1 MVPIYVIEPYLETNA
16 GDIFSLVWSS
26 ALQTIYI
33 GCQNTS
39 LQWLDFRASVPSLP
53 SAISVTDLS
62 PSTSGTLTPIRSHS
76 PRRAHKFFDSY
87 PQYERKAADI
97 YANNGATR
105 LDRSTSDS
113 ERESLLPLPHAVI
126 SIPGSAV
133 IDSAHYGYIY
143 CMAKLEI
150 SDAQLATGSG
160 DETVKVGY
168 IFSGSNYLLKNL
180 FQIWGCSTEGTTLLT
195 TFEFSHG
202 AVLALIAK
210 GDTLYA
216 GCQDGYVKVLDLET
230 QTLIRTIIVHEVN
243 FASDIR
249 SCLSQILVCGHLI
262 TVNDWIRFVHL
273 FG

>member
-1 MVPIYVIEPYLETNA
+1 MMPIYAIEPYLETDA

-26 ALQTIYI
+26 TLRTIYI

-39 LQWLDFRASVPSLP
+39 LQWLDFQASAPRLR

-62 PSTSGTLTPIRSHS
+62 PSTSGTLTPIGSHS

-87 PQYERKAADI
+87 PQCERRAADI

-105 LDRSTSDS
+105 LDKSNSDS
-113 ERESLLPLPHAVI
+113 ERESPLPVPHAVI
-126 SIPGSAV
+126 SIPSSNV

-143 CMAKLEI
+143 CMTKLEI

-160 DETVKVGY
+160 DETVKVGH
-168 IFSGSNYLLKNL
+168 IFSGSNYALKNL
-180 FQIWGCSTEGTTLLT
+180 FQIWGCSTEGTTLLM

-202 AVLALIAK
+202 AVLALTAK

-230 QTLIRTIIVHEVN
+230 QTLIRTIIVREVN
-243 FASDIR
+243 LAYANVR
-249 SCLSQILVCGHLI
+249 SRLSHFFSL
-262 TVNDWIRFVHL
+262 WISYHCR
-273 FG
+273 